1 MGKLNIPGYSLM
13 VGSMGQV
20 ALLSPVFPKHHF
32 IVWMFLLP
40 PWLIVHT
47 ITFCRQPPCGVR
59 AFRKTLMFAMGWYA
73 TATLLAETL
82 HLTLHLPPSDGWSVT
97 VARCLMCV
105 AAWGFIVYIRLCRRL
120 HRLEGKIRRRHQRL
134 YAGSSVS

>member
-40 PWLIVHT
+40 PWLIVST
-47 ITFCRQPPCGVR
+47 ITFCRQPPCGIR
-59 AFRKTLMFAMGWYA
+59 AFRKTLMFAMCWYA
-73 TATLLAETL
+73 TATLLAESL
-82 HLTLHLPPSDGWSVT
+82 HFAVHPPASDGWSVT